1 MVPRTGRSRRRSRAD
16 RAAGKA
22 LQLPANAPLIEMLLG
37 QALITADNKGDTEEV
52 VAILRAVLRV
62 PDPLRYRH
70 TPGWIK

>member
-1 MVPRTGRSRRRSRAD
+1 
-16 RAAGKA
+16 
-22 LQLPANAPLIEMLLG
+22 MLLG

-52 VAILRAVLRV
+52 VAILRAVLGV

>member
-1 MVPRTGRSRRRSRAD
+1 
-16 RAAGKA
+16 
-22 LQLPANAPLIEMLLG
+22 MLLG